1 MIRRVAVSLA
11 AVMVAACG
19 PVEAGE
25 TEIIRRAY
33 VGCAGGD
40 RPSCE
45 RLVEL
50 SEVGSADWVF
60 GVEELR
66 GIG

>member
-1 MIRRVAVSLA
+1 MRRVAVSLA

-19 PVEAGE
+19 PVEADGA
-25 TEIIRRAY
+25 EILRRAY

-40 RPSCE
+40 RSSCE
-45 RLVEL
+45 TLVDL
-50 SEVGSADWVF
+50 SEIGSADWTF
-60 GVEELR
+60 GMDELR